1 MVLEVNYIG
10 NKGTRLIAKGYSNPN
25 TVRVSALFSSM
36 ETYCRG
42 PGHLRRRSLLR
53 SPGFIGT
60 NLQALR
66 PFPQYTG
73 INDQTP
79 NIGNSN
85 YNSFQLQLTRH
96 FRNDFSLLVA
106 YTFSKATSLTDNA
119 IDAENIQDVFNRRLE
134 RSVTNYH
141 FPQFFKATW
150 IYELPIGPNKPLHVG
165 GIAGKLIGGWQLSG
179 IHQVRS
185 GAPLAITTGG
195 VVNPIGSVIR
205 PDLVPGQSI
214 ILDSD
219 APINFRGTT
228 GGAAYLNRAAFTN
241 PPVFP
246 GGQNVVQ
253 HLGTV
258 RAISAQRPR
267 CGDDYGECQ
276 SVQAVQVR
284 RSPGF

>member
-25 TVRVSALFSSM
+25 AVPFSAVQQYGDILPRPWTPASPIPAPF
-36 ETYCRG
+36 
-42 PGHLRRRSLLR
+42 
-53 SPGFIGT
+53 PGFIGT

-141 FPQFFKATW
+141 FPQYFKATW

-195 VVNPIGSVIR
+195 VCQPDRQRHPTGSC
-205 PDLVPGQSI
+205 
-214 ILDSD
+214 
-219 APINFRGTT
+219 T
-228 GGAAYLNRAAFTN
+228 G
-241 PPVFP
+241 PEHHP
-246 GGQNVVQ
+246 
-253 HLGTV
+253 
-258 RAISAQRPR
+258 
-267 CGDDYGECQ
+267 
-276 SVQAVQVR
+276 
-284 RSPGF
+284 